1 MKDLFKDIILY
12 VLDCFVIF
20 DCFALPVQGTETR
33 VNAGAEAN
41 EYIGQFS
48 IDCDEVNNIYIQ
60 CFSECI

>member
-1 MKDLFKDIILY
+1 MQRDVIL
-12 VLDCFVIF
+12 DSFIIF

-48 IDCDEVNNIYIQ
+48 IDCDEVRRWLEKAFLNIL
-60 CFSECI
+60 FD